1 MLREARGG
9 RLAAGLAAGVAAGLL
24 LTASL
29 PPLGW
34 WPLGPVGV
42 AVLWFAL
49 AGARW
54 RGRLAAGAFAGLAL
68 YGPGLWWATQFHL
81 VGWVALVALE
91 SALFAVVVAVVPA
104 GRGAGRVP
112 VLALPAALVLAEAVR
127 GRWPF
132 EGLPLAGLDL
142 GQAGGPLLPVARLG
156 GHLAVVGV
164 VGVAG
169 VGLACLGGRRWVAA
183 AGCLGATVA
192 AVLAGT
198 VASDGRDAGPGPL
211 RVAAVEGGGER
222 VLRAVDADPHAVFE
236 AHLAATR
243 EAVRPGAVALVV
255 WPEDVV
261 EVDGAL
267 AGSPQE
273 AAMARLADELAAT
286 IVAGVVEDDPTA
298 PRFRNAAVVW
308 QPGRGVVDRYEKVH
322 LVPFG
327 EYVPFRSLVDRVA
340 DVSDVPRDALAGTGP
355 GVVDTATGRLGVLI
369 SYEVFFADRARA
381 VVTAGGRLLLVP
393 TNASSYTTAQ
403 VPAQELAVARLR
415 AVETGRWVVQA
426 APTGY
431 SGVVDPG
438 GRVRARGPLGDRATL
453 LADVRLRTG
462 RTMAVRL
469 GDTPVVLAAA
479 VTLALSRV
487 PVRRRVGNLRESDSS
502 FLPRAIGSE

>member
-1 MLREARGG
+1 
-9 RLAAGLAAGVAAGLL
+9 
-24 LTASL
+24 
-29 PPLGW
+29 
-34 WPLGPVGV
+34 
-42 AVLWFAL
+42 
-49 AGARW
+49 
-54 RGRLAAGAFAGLAL
+54 
-68 YGPGLWWATQFHL
+68 
-81 VGWVALVALE
+81 
-91 SALFAVVVAVVPA
+91 
-104 GRGAGRVP
+104 
-112 VLALPAALVLAEAVR
+112 
-127 GRWPF
+127 
-132 EGLPLAGLDL
+132 
-142 GQAGGPLLPVARLG
+142 
-156 GHLAVVGV
+156 
-164 VGVAG
+164 
-169 VGLACLGGRRWVAA
+169 
-183 AGCLGATVA
+183 
-192 AVLAGT
+192 
-198 VASDGRDAGPGPL
+198 
-211 RVAAVEGGGER
+211 
-222 VLRAVDADPHAVFE
+222 
-236 AHLAATR
+236 
-243 EAVRPGAVALVV
+243 
-255 WPEDVV
+255 
-261 EVDGAL
+261 
-267 AGSPQE
+267 
-273 AAMARLADELAAT
+273 
-286 IVAGVVEDDPTA
+286 
-298 PRFRNAAVVW
+298 
-308 QPGRGVVDRYEKVH
+308 
-322 LVPFG
+322 VPFG